1 MGSRLSALLVA
12 SHPGPAAAVTSFVA
26 LLSVSIGPPSA
37 GLLVVVV
44 VAVLSGQLI
53 VGWTNDLIDA
63 PRDTAVGRTDKPLA
77 VGRLDPT
84 IVRVCVAVAAVV
96 CVVFSMLCG
105 VVPGAV
111 HLVLGVGSALAYNL
125 GLKSTVVSWLPYT
138 VAFGSAPVVVS
149 LTVADAMPP
158 WWMITVGALLGF
170 GAHLVNVL
178 PDIADDTATGVRG
191 LAHRLPARVVAP
203 LAAGV
208 LVTASIV
215 GVVGSGALGR
225 TGATTAAGIAALAVV
240 IVAAWIAS
248 TGSGR
253 TPFRAAIVIAGV
265 TVLVLLLPR

>member
-1 MGSRLSALLVA
+1 MGTFLM
-12 SHPGPAAAVTSFVA
+12 GTSEFV
-26 LLSVSIGPPSA
+26 VA
-37 GLLVVVV
+37 GL
-44 VAVLSGQLI
+44 
-53 VGWTNDLIDA
+53 
-63 PRDTAVGRTDKPLA
+63 
-77 VGRLDPT
+77 
-84 IVRVCVAVAAVV
+84 
-96 CVVFSMLCG
+96 
-105 VVPGAV
+105 
-111 HLVLGVGSALAYNL
+111 
-125 GLKSTVVSWLPYT
+125 
-138 VAFGSAPVVVS
+138 
-149 LTVADAMPP
+149 
-158 WWMITVGALLGF
+158 
-170 GAHLVNVL
+170 L

-225 TGATTAAGIAALAVV
+225 TGITTAAGIVALAVV